1 MIAITL
7 TLFALI
13 ACTNN
18 VFSQAESSAVNSIL
32 WEISG
37 KGLTQKSYLLGTFHG
52 PEDTIIDYQYLDTL
66 PKFKEVFRKVD
77 AVAVECN
84 MTDKSTAEV
93 YKKHISRY
101 FSTNY
106 PAYALLP
113 DSIENFSSLF
123 EDTEKYNYVDS
134 FMQESLKQRKIF
146 PFDYK
151 KLKPMFTSAI
161 ISKYK
166 TLIKVRVKAMKNEKV
181 GVIDSELSA
190 KAIEAG
196 KRPFYMETMAD
207 QLALLEKMD
216 SVTCE
221 SIGLKEQA
229 KALYFSLLTGDS
241 VSNQYS
247 AKLEKLYLKGDLDA
261 AIKNRE
267 EMLHD
272 SEYPTSEQFMEVAN
286 EELVNERNHR
296 WIPVI
301 DKNVHQGSCLIAVG
315 ALHLPG
321 EIGLISLLR
330 KEGYTLTPVDI
341 HSR

>member
-1 MIAITL
+1 MKAITL

-13 ACTNN
+13 ACINN

-37 KGLTQKSYLLGTFHG
+37 KGLMQKSYLLGTFHG

-77 AVAVECN
+77 AVAVECD

-113 DSIENFSSLF
+113 DSLESFSSLF

-151 KLKPMFTSAI
+151 KLKPMFTSTI

-166 TLIKVRVKAMKNEKV
+166 TIIKVHEKV
-181 GVIDSELSA
+181 MKKETLKVMDSELSA

-207 QLALLEKMD
+207 QLALDERID
-216 SVTCE
+216 SVACE

-229 KALYFSLLTGDS
+229 NALYLSFLTGDS
-241 VSNQYS
+241 IFNQYS
-247 AKLEKLYLKGDLDA
+247 AKLEEFYLKGDLDA

-286 EELVNERNHR
+286 EELVNDRNRR

-301 DKNVHQGSCLIAVG
+301 DKNVHQSSCLIAVG

-321 EIGLISLLR
+321 ENGLINMLR

>member
-1 MIAITL
+1 MKAITL

-13 ACTNN
+13 ACINN

-52 PEDTIIDYQYLDTL
+52 PDDTKIDYQYLDTL
-66 PKFKEVFRKVD
+66 PKYKEIFAKVD

-84 MTDKSTAEV
+84 TTDESMVEA
-93 YKKHISRY
+93 YKKHRAMY
-101 FSTNY
+101 FSPNNPT
-106 PAYALLP
+106 YALLP
-113 DSIENFSSLF
+113 DSIENFSNLF
-123 EDTEKYNYVDS
+123 ENTEEFHYVDS

-151 KLKPMFTSAI
+151 KLKPMFTSTI

-166 TLIKVRVKAMKNEKV
+166 TIIKVHEKV
-181 GVIDSELSA
+181 MKKELLKDMDSELSA

-196 KRPFYMETMAD
+196 KRPFYMETVAD
-207 QLALLEKMD
+207 QLALDERID
-216 SVTCE
+216 SVACE
-221 SIGLKEQA
+221 SIGLKDQA
-229 KALYFSLLTGDS
+229 KALYLSFLTGDS
-241 VSNQYS
+241 ISNQYS
-247 AKLEKLYLKGDLDA
+247 AKFEEFYLKGDLDA

-267 EMLHD
+267 ELLHD

-286 EELVNERNHR
+286 EELVNDRNRR

-301 DKNVHQGSCLIAVG
+301 DKNVHQSSCLIAVG

-321 EIGLISLLR
+321 ENGLINMLR

>member
-1 MIAITL
+1 MKTITL

-13 ACTNN
+13 ACINN

-66 PKFKEVFRKVD
+66 PKYKEVFGKVD

-84 MTDKSTAEV
+84 TTDESMVEA
-93 YKKHISRY
+93 YKKHMGRY
-101 FSTNY
+101 FTTNY

-151 KLKPMFTSAI
+151 KLKPMFTSTI

-166 TLIKVRVKAMKNEKV
+166 TIIKGHEKV
-181 GVIDSELSA
+181 MKKEPLKLMDSELSA

-247 AKLEKLYLKGDLDA
+247 AKLEELYLKGDLDA

-272 SEYPTSEQFMEVAN
+272 SECPTSEQFMEVAN
-286 EELVNERNHR
+286 EELVNDRNRR

-301 DKNVHQGSCLIAVG
+301 DKNVHQSSCLIAVG

-321 EIGLISLLR
+321 ENGLINMLR

>member
-1 MIAITL
+1 MKTITL

-13 ACTNN
+13 ACINN

-52 PEDTIIDYQYLDTL
+52 PDDTSIDYQYLDTL
-66 PKFKEVFRKVD
+66 PKFKEVFGKVD

-113 DSIENFSSLF
+113 DSIESLSTLF
-123 EDTEKYNYVDS
+123 ENTEEYHYVDS
-134 FMQESLKQRKIF
+134 FIQESQKQKKLF

-151 KLKPMFTSAI
+151 KLRPMYTGII

-166 TLIKVRVKAMKNEKV
+166 TLIKVLEKTKKNEKI
-181 GVIDSELSA
+181 GVMDSELLA

-196 KRPFYMETMAD
+196 KCSFFMESMAE
-207 QLALLEKMD
+207 QFRLLEKMD
-216 SVTCE
+216 SVANETI
-221 SIGLKEQA
+221 SFQDQA

-247 AKLEKLYLKGDLDA
+247 AKLEELYLKGDLDA

-272 SEYPTSEQFMEVAN
+272 SEYPTSEQYMEVAN

-301 DKNVHQGSCLIAVG
+301 EKNVHQGSCLIAVG

>member
-7 TLFALI
+7 TMFALI
-13 ACTNN
+13 ACINN

-66 PKFKEVFRKVD
+66 PKFKEMFRKVD

-134 FMQESLKQRKIF
+134 FIQESQKQKKLF

-151 KLKPMFTSAI
+151 KLRPMFTSAI

-166 TLIKVRVKAMKNEKV
+166 TIIKVHEKV
-181 GVIDSELSA
+181 MKKETLKLMDYELSA

-229 KALYFSLLTGDS
+229 NALYLSFLTGDS
-241 VSNQYS
+241 IFNQYS
-247 AKLEKLYLKGDLDA
+247 AKLEEFYLKGDLDA
-261 AIKNRE
+261 ALKSRE
-267 EMLHD
+267 EMLQNTD
-272 SEYPTSEQFMEVAN
+272 FPTSAQFMEVAN

-301 DKNVHQGSCLIAVG
+301 EKNVHQSSCLIAVG

-321 EIGLISLLR
+321 ENGLINMLR

-341 HSR
+341 HE